1 MKTITHTITE
11 DQLIA
16 QFGEDALVNLSND
29 NGYFETVNN
38 PDYVPA
44 QGSETINDP
53 DHVPPEGYDEMEY
66 EWPQVANPDYVPAV
80 GEQTIP
86 NPVSRLQFIAES
98 IRDKGLDGTA
108 ERTRQRMLRDAMKA
122 TEDAFMADWNTRIQA
137 IKDGM
142 TQEVTE

>member
-16 QFGEDALVNLSND
+16 QFGKDALTNLSND

-44 QGSETINDP
+44 VGSETINDP
-53 DHVPPEGYDEMEY
+53 DFVKPDDFDEMEDTV
-66 EWPQVANPDYVPAV
+66 PQIPNPDHVPAV
-80 GEQTIP
+80 GEKTMP
-86 NPVSRLQFIAES
+86 NPVSRLQFIAET

-108 ERTRQRMLRDAMKA
+108 ERTRQRMLRDVMKQ
-122 TEDAFMADWNTRIQA
+122 TEDGFMADWNARIQA
-137 IKDGM
+137 IKDSM
-142 TQEVTE
+142 VQEVTE